1 MRPHKRTG
9 SPIARTRGFALAWA
23 LLGMLAGLSTWPAEA
38 APFTYVTS
46 LADDTVSVLDT
57 ATNAVS
63 TIPLPHAGPCGVALA
78 PDGKRAY
85 VANNRID
92 TVSVIETTNNTVAAT
107 VSVGPGPA
115 GIAIAPD
122 GEHAYVA
129 NSGSNTVSLIDTAT
143 NTVATVTVGNG
154 PIWVATVVSP
164 TVNIPSCGASACA
177 QGFIGDFPQQGAA
190 TGQMRQFLGIRYAAA
205 PRGANRWNPP
215 KPFFCWGGTRQF
227 TAFGNHCASPPS
239 PSGNPNVNEDCLF
252 LNIFTWRRP
261 TGVVS
266 NFCGIF

>member
-1 MRPHKRTG
+1 
-9 SPIARTRGFALAWA
+9 
-23 LLGMLAGLSTWPAEA
+23 MLAGLSTWPAEA

-63 TIPLPHAGPCGVALA
+63 TIPLPHAGPWGVALA

-85 VANNRID
+85 VAN
-92 TVSVIETTNNTVAAT
+92 
-107 VSVGPGPA
+107 
-115 GIAIAPD
+115 
-122 GEHAYVA
+122 
-129 NSGSNTVSLIDTAT
+129 SGSNTVSVIDTAT
-143 NTVATVTVGNG
+143 NAVATVTVGNG

-164 TVNIPSCGASACA
+164 TVNIPSCGTSACA

>member
-1 MRPHKRTG
+1 
-9 SPIARTRGFALAWA
+9 
-23 LLGMLAGLSTWPAEA
+23 MLAGLSTWPAEA

-57 ATNAVS
+57 ATNTVS
-63 TIPLPHAGPCGVALA
+63 TIPLPHAGPWGVALA

-85 VANNRID
+85 VAN
-92 TVSVIETTNNTVAAT
+92 
-107 VSVGPGPA
+107 
-115 GIAIAPD
+115 
-122 GEHAYVA
+122 
-129 NSGSNTVSLIDTAT
+129 SGSNTVSVIDNNA
-143 NTVATVTVGNG
+143 VATVTVGNG

-177 QGFIGDFPQQGAA
+177 QGFVGDFPQQGAA

-215 KPFFCWGGTRQF
+215 KPFFCRGGTRQF

-239 PSGNPNVNEDCLF
+239 PSGNLNVNEDCLF

>member
-1 MRPHKRTG
+1 
-9 SPIARTRGFALAWA
+9 
-23 LLGMLAGLSTWPAEA
+23 MLAGLSTWPAEA

-57 ATNAVS
+57 ATNTVS
-63 TIPLPHAGPCGVALA
+63 TIPLPHAGPWGVALA

-85 VANNRID
+85 VAN
-92 TVSVIETTNNTVAAT
+92 
-107 VSVGPGPA
+107 
-115 GIAIAPD
+115 
-122 GEHAYVA
+122 
-129 NSGSNTVSLIDTAT
+129 SGSNTVSVIDTAT
-143 NTVATVTVGNG
+143 NAVATVTVGNG

-164 TVNIPSCGASACA
+164 TVNIPSCGTSACA

-205 PRGANRWNPP
+205 LRGANRWNPP
-215 KPFFCWGGTRQF
+215 KPFFCWGGARQF